1 MTIPPGTL
9 CIWPLAFPTAHNHT
23 PHQAHTST
31 MSPIFELHYSFYPF
45 TLKKVTEV
53 NIEGAVLWT
62 YSTAKPQKTKSCFL
76 HCLSKIND
84 LFFFSLFSSLYSVQ
98 AELQAVSP
106 FEHLSLYQ
114 LAFHVVFR
122 VNGDLSCTHWGR
134 QPKCIADCWNTFN
147 IQHAWTT
154 KAKFWCF
161 ADCVSQYNLSNRPT

>member
-84 LFFFSLFSSLYSVQ
+84 LFFFFFIFLLVLCASWASSCVTFWTSFIISACISCCLQGKWWPIMYTLRKATEMYSR
-98 AELQAVSP
+98 LL
-106 FEHLSLYQ
+106 EHFQYTACMNHKSQILM
-114 LAFHVVFR
+114 F
-122 VNGDLSCTHWGR
+122 
-134 QPKCIADCWNTFN
+134 CWLR
-147 IQHAWTT
+147 IS
-154 KAKFWCF
+154 
-161 ADCVSQYNLSNRPT
+161 V